1 MTLKVIP
8 QIIVYMAVKQPTIE
22 ERLGDAIR
30 IRREEL
36 KLSQEKL
43 AFECDL
49 HRTYISQLE
58 RGLKSPTVRTLS
70 LIAEALKITSDELL
84 RMAREG
90 DK

>member
-1 MTLKVIP
+1 
-8 QIIVYMAVKQPTIE
+8 MAVKQPTIE